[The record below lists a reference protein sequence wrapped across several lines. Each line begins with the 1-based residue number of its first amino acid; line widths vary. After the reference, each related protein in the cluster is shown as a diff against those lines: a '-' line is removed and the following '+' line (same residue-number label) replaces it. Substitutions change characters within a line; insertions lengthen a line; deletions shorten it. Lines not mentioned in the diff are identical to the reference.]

1 MRHHTSVDDSGVF
14 QPASAT
20 LSLAGIDETVNMY
33 SLNLQMV
40 MKHESR
46 KRTWHKA
53 FVDFT
58 DFFLKKSQNL
68 IAITL

>member
-1 MRHHTSVDDSGVF
+1 MHHVDDAGAF

-20 LSLAGIDETVNMY
+20 LRLADADETVNMY

-46 KRTWHKA
+46 KRTWYKV
-53 FVDFT
+53 FVDLM
-58 DFFLKKSQNL
+58 DFFCKNL
-68 IAITL
+68 GI